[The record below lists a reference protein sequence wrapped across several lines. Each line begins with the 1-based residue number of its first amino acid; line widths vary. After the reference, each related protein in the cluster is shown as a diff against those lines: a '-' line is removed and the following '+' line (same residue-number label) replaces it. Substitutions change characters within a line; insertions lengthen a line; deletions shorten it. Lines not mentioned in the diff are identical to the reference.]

1 MKDVYVVDA
10 VRTPFGKYNG
20 SLAGVRP
27 DDLAAHAVRELLART
42 PSLDPS
48 RIEDVY
54 FGNANG
60 AGEENRNVA
69 RMAALL
75 AGLPTSVPGVTV
87 NRLCASG
94 LEAVIQAARAIAA
107 GDASIVLAGGVE
119 SMTRAPY
126 VLPKSDRPFPAGHA
140 ELYSTT
146 LGWRMVNPRMDPQWT
161 VPLGESAEL
170 IADKHKIG
178 REQQDEFALASH
190 RKAAQA
196 QADGLFD
203 VELAPVPVPQRKGD
217 PVDFAADECVRP
229 GASLEA
235 MAKLKPSFRTASEAR
250 WGSPRPE
257 AGGGTVTAGNASPL
271 NDGAAALLLVDE
283 EGLKATGREP
293 LARISATGVSANDPQ
308 YFGLAPVEAVN
319 RALAKAGK
327 TFADLDVLELN
338 EAFAAQVLGCVA
350 EWPEFDPA
358 ILNPQGGAIALG
370 HPLGASGARLAGTVA
385 HQLARKGGGT
395 GVATLCIGVGQGLA
409 LVLDR

>member
-1 MKDVYVVDA
+1 MRDVYIVDA
-10 VRTPFGKYNG
+10 VRTPVGRYNG
-20 SLAGVRP
+20 ALASVRP
-27 DDLAAHAVRELLART
+27 DDLAAHAIRELLART
-42 PSLDPS
+42 PDLDPS

-54 FGNANG
+54 VGNANG
-60 AGEENRNVA
+60 AGEENRNVG

-94 LEAVIQAARAIAA
+94 LEAVVQAARAIRC
-107 GDASIVLAGGVE
+107 GDASIAVAGGVE

-126 VLPKSDRPFPAGHA
+126 VLPKNDKPFPAAHT

-146 LGWRMVNPRMDPQWT
+146 LGWRMVNPRMEPQWT
-161 VPLGESAEL
+161 IPLGESAEL
-170 IADKHKIG
+170 IADKHKIS
-178 REQQDEFALASH
+178 RAQQDEFALASH
-190 RKAAQA
+190 QKAAKA
-196 QADGLFD
+196 QAEGLFD
-203 VELAPVPVPQRKGD
+203 AELAPVTIPQRKGD
-217 PVDFAADECVRP
+217 PRVVAADESVRP
-229 GASLEA
+229 DASLAA

-293 LARISATGVSANDPQ
+293 LARVSATGVHALDPD

-327 TFADLDVLELN
+327 SFADLDVLELN

-358 ILNPQGGAIALG
+358 VLNPQGGAIALG

-385 HQLARKGGGT
+385 HQLARKGGGV

-409 LVLDR
+409 LVLER

>member
-20 SLAGVRP
+20 GLAGVRP
-27 DDLAAHAVRELLART
+27 DDLAAHAIRALLART
-42 PSLDPS
+42 PALDPS

-54 FGNANG
+54 LGNANG

-94 LEAVIQAARAIAA
+94 LEAVVQAARAIAV
-107 GDASIVLAGGVE
+107 GDASIALAGGVE

-126 VLPKSDRPFPAGHA
+126 VLPKSDRPFPAGHT

-161 VPLGESAEL
+161 IPLGESAEL
-170 IADKHKIG
+170 IADKHRIT
-178 REQQDEFALASH
+178 RERQDEYALASH
-190 RKAAQA
+190 HKAARA

-203 VELAPVPVPQRKGD
+203 AELAPVPVERRKGD

-229 GASLEA
+229 TASLEA
-235 MAKLKPSFRTASEAR
+235 MAKLKPSFRKTDGR
-250 WGSPRPE
+250 
-257 AGGGTVTAGNASPL
+257 VTAGNASPL
-271 NDGAAALLLVDE
+271 NDGAAALLLTDE
-283 EGLKATGREP
+283 EGLRATGREP
-293 LARISATGVSANDPQ
+293 LARISATGVSATDPQ
-308 YFGLAPVEAVN
+308 YFGLAPVEAVH
-319 RALAKAGK
+319 RALAKAGR

-338 EAFAAQVLGCVA
+338 EAFAAQVLGCEA

>member
-1 MKDVYVVDA
+1 MNTVYIVEA
-10 VRTPFGKYNG
+10 VRTPIGRYNG
-20 SLAGVRP
+20 GLASVRP
-27 DDLAAHAVRELLART
+27 DDLAAHAIRELLART
-42 PSLDPS
+42 PQLEPS

-94 LEAVIQAARAIAA
+94 LEAVIQAARAIAV
-107 GDASIVLAGGVE
+107 GDAHIAVAGGVE

-126 VLPKSDRPFPAGHA
+126 VLPKNDKPFPATHT

-146 LGWRMVNPRMDPQWT
+146 LGWRMVNPQMDPQWT

-170 IADKHKIG
+170 IADKHKIS
-178 REQQDEFALASH
+178 REQQDEFALTSH
-190 RKAAQA
+190 RRAAAAQ
-196 QADGLFD
+196 QQGLFD
-203 VELAPVPVPQRKGD
+203 AELAPVPVPQRKGD
-217 PVDFAADECVRP
+217 PVAFAADECVRP
-229 GASLEA
+229 DASLAA
-235 MAKLKPSFRTASEAR
+235 MAKLKPSFRKDN
-250 WGSPRPE
+250 
-257 AGGGTVTAGNASPL
+257 GTVTAGNASPL
-271 NDGAAALLLVDE
+271 NDGASALLLVDE
-283 EGLKATGREP
+283 EGLKAVGREP
-293 LARISATGVSANDPQ
+293 LARVSATGVNAVDPH

-319 RALAKAGK
+319 RALAKAGR
-327 TFADLDVLELN
+327 TFADLSVLELN

-385 HQLARKGGGT
+385 HQLARRGSGT

-409 LVLDR
+409 LVLER